1 MTEQMKVS
9 LSEWLMGEEEIKK
22 KLTEYMVGERG
33 REGRKAIWL
42 SPQDVCSW
50 DRLKSLIKG
59 TRIWTW
65 TSRPLVPHYYL
76 SPLLASLMPLEHHS
90 VACRPP
96 VLSNLTGSPVPFLLV
111 VPCLSWNYF
120 QSLYLALFLPWW
132 SSHAAF
138 HDQKHVVMPYTLP
151 TLHERP
157 TEAFPDPRS
166 SG

>member
-9 LSEWLMGEEEIKK
+9 LSEWLVGEEEIKK
-22 KLTEYMVGERG
+22 KLKEYMVGERG

-138 HDQKHVVMPYTLP
+138 RDQKHVVMPYTLP
-151 TLHERP
+151 TLHEWF